1 MSDRPAGERPS
12 SSASSAVRAVV
23 LGIVVFG
30 ATLILLLGLTDVA
43 SRPPAASGTATGVG
57 PTPSARS
64 GPSASGGGASASA
77 SPPAGASSAAS
88 PLASLSASLAAGD
101 PVLAGAGNIAD
112 CGHADAAAT
121 ARLLDGIGGT
131 VFTAGDNALPDGSS
145 VAYRDCYGPT
155 WGRQASRTRPAPGD
169 VDWGTAHLAG
179 FSGFFPKASTDGHPW
194 YAYDLGSWHVVV
206 LDSDCARVGGC
217 GPDSAQGRWLGADLA
232 ASNASCTL
240 AIWHHPRFSSGR
252 GGDVAAVAP
261 FWDALY
267 AAGADV
273 VINAHDADYERF
285 APQDPAGHADRDRG
299 LREFV
304 VGTGGTPLGTFQA
317 PRPNSELRVSLAHGV
332 LKLVL
337 HKGSFDW
344 TFVPTED
351 LFADHGT
358 ATCH

>member
-1 MSDRPAGERPS
+1 MSDRPAGEPPS
-12 SSASSAVRAVV
+12 SSASAAVRTAI

-43 SRPPAASGTATGVG
+43 SRRPTASGTATGTG
-57 PTPSARS
+57 TASSAPSSR
-64 GPSASGGGASASA
+64 SASGG
-77 SPPAGASSAAS
+77 SPPASTSPSAGASSAAS
-88 PLASLSASLAAGD
+88 PAQSTAASPAAGD

-112 CGHADAAAT
+112 CAQGDAAAT

-131 VFTAGDNALPDGSS
+131 VFTAGDNAFPGGSS

-155 WGRQASRTRPAPGD
+155 WGRHAPRTRPAPGD
-169 VDWGTAHLAG
+169 VDWGTSHLAG
-179 FSGFFPKASTDGHPW
+179 YLGFFPKASTDGHPW
-194 YAYDLGSWHVVV
+194 YAYDLGTWHLIV
-206 LDSDCARVGGC
+206 LDSDCPKVGGC
-217 GPDSAQGRWLGADLA
+217 GPDSAQGRWLAADLA
-232 ASNASCTL
+232 VSKASCTV

-267 AAGADV
+267 GAGADV

-285 APQDPAGHADRDRG
+285 APQDPAGHANRDRG

-304 VGTGGTPLGTFQA
+304 VGTGGAPLGTFQT

-332 LKLVL
+332 LMLVL
-337 HKGSFDW
+337 HKGSYDW